1 MGAVTKRGIAR
12 VFALAKIGGAG
23 FLGRKG
29 LRGKTAALVCPV
41 TERLAGGMAT
51 GAEKILLAG
60 LQFNGSGRKGGN
72 LRFTHDA
79 LNYVHYTKPLQAHCS
94 LACKKP
100 SGFIPDNELLKTQRF
115 RDS

>member
-1 MGAVTKRGIAR
+1 VGTVTKRGIAG

-29 LRGKTAALVCPV
+29 LRGKTAALVRPV
-41 TERLAGGMAT
+41 AERLTCGITA
-51 GAEKILLAG
+51 GAEKILLPG

-79 LNYVHYTKPLQAHCS
+79 LNYVHYTNPLQAHCS

-115 RDS
+115 RES